1 MVMKSVFVL
10 VGAPASGKS
19 QWVTQRGVD
28 EYTKVVSTD
37 EYRLEMFGSLT
48 EGNLKENQSELY
60 AKVHSDIKGF
70 LADEGTRTIYY
81 DATNINRRRRRALYR
96 NIKGWSKEMAEVHI
110 VYFSVPRAELL
121 RRNATRVGV
130 EKVPEAVIYRMYE
143 TMQVPRA
150 GVDCDTFSVQGV
162 PMFDSTAFLKGR
174 VGNGKEELSSLLAH
188 SSEDTREELKGVYSP
203 HDCAPHHMESI
214 DEHIAMCIDTARAPE
229 YNNLGIRIIALFHD
243 LGKAITKKTVETDGE
258 PFSTFRGHADVSAN
272 YFLNFIAYLDDGD
285 YIYRESYRDLME
297 IIRNHMHFH
306 NGIGEKNIRNNRLN
320 GDVLEIGKLFAH
332 VDNISRIRGEDE
344 VVNED
349 GKVQ

>member
-1 MVMKSVFVL
+1 MGKKTVFVL

-28 EYTKVVSTD
+28 EYTKVVSAD
-37 EYRLEMFGSLT
+37 EYRLGMFGPLA
-48 EGNLKENQSELY
+48 EGNLKENQAELY
-60 AKVHSDIKGF
+60 ARVHKDIED
-70 LADEGTRTIYY
+70 AVTDEGIQTIYY
-81 DATNINRRRRRALYR
+81 DATNTSRRRRRALYR
-96 NIKGWSKEMAEVHI
+96 NIKRWSKETAEVHI

-121 RRNATRVGV
+121 RRNATREGD

-150 GVDCDTFSVQGV
+150 KVDCDTFSVQGV
-162 PMFDSTAFLKGR
+162 PMFDSNAFLEGS
-174 VGNGKEELSSLLAH
+174 VGTGKEELSRLLAH
-188 SSEDTREELKGVYSP
+188 SSEDAREELKGVYSP

-214 DEHIAMCIDTARAPE
+214 DEHIAMCIDTAKAPE
-229 YNNLGIRIIALFHD
+229 YNNSGIKIIALFHD

-285 YIYRESYRDLME
+285 YIYRQSYRDLME

-306 NGIGEKNIRNNRLN
+306 NGVGEKNIRNNRLN

-332 VDNISRIRGEDE
+332 VDNVSRIRGTER
-344 VVNED
+344 
-349 GKVQ
+349 KR